1 MRIKLT
7 ACLIAFFVLNT
18 PGVAQTRNPNTITS
32 ASTKPPLTSTQPVV
46 EVLDKDTLDI
56 AGDWKLTYGYGVGFP
71 LISPQTQPVHFDVIG
86 PGQHGGVRFKGQY
99 TDGHPGT
106 FVGETFYN
114 GRGVQIV
121 QMMLSSDPLR
131 YLEVLCGKHVKDPAK
146 VWVMG
151 AWANVG
157 HAAGG
162 DPKGG
167 SGYLANF
174 EMVKVIKVIKP
185 PIKPK

>member
-1 MRIKLT
+1 MRIRLLT
-7 ACLIAFFVLNT
+7 CLIAFFAINVLGIT
-18 PGVAQTRNPNTITS
+18 PANAPNSIS
-32 ASTKPPLTSTQPVV
+32 ASTRALVSAAPPLEVV
-46 EVLDKDTLDI
+46 DKDTLEI
-56 AGDWKLTYGYGVGFP
+56 AGDWKLTYGFGTGFP
-71 LISPQTQPVHFDVIG
+71 LISPRTQPVHFDVTG
-86 PGQHGGVRFKGQY
+86 PGHHGGVRFKGQY

-106 FVGETFYN
+106 FEGETFYN

-121 QMMLSSDPLR
+121 QMMLYCDPLR
-131 YLEVLCGKHVKDPAK
+131 YLEVLCGKHVKDSSK

-157 HAAGG
+157 NSANG

-174 EMVKVIKVIKP
+174 EMVKVIKSPIKIKP
-185 PIKPK
+185 Q